1 MNKRG
6 KRAGGGEQARWG
18 GVTEADFAK
27 AEGDTP
33 LIDPTSHVAMVHP
46 GNNNGRRMLRRG
58 YNYLEGVDKLGRL
71 EAGLFFIAFARDPST
86 NFIPI
91 LSKMVNDQMTEYLQH
106 IATGMYLML
115 PGVKEGDTYVGEKL
129 FA

>member
-6 KRAGGGEQARWG
+6 GG
-18 GVTEADFAK
+18 GVTEPDFAK

-46 GNNNGRRMLRRG
+46 ENNNGRRMLRRG

-71 EAGLFFIAFARDPST
+71 EAGLFFIAFVRDPST

-115 PGVKEGDTYVGEKL
+115 LGVKEGDTYVGEKL